1 MRGKI
6 LGLTILMQKKVKFV
20 VYLLFTNSAKSIID
34 KEENYEYE
42 ENDSETFQLG
52 IRCSRIK
59 INKSHF
65 LKFHIKYT
73 SSEN

>member
-1 MRGKI
+1 
-6 LGLTILMQKKVKFV
+6 MQKKVKFV
-20 VYLLFTNSAKSIID
+20 VDLLFTNSAKSIID

-52 IRCSRIK
+52 IRCYIIK

>member
-1 MRGKI
+1 MH
-6 LGLTILMQKKVKFV
+6 KKVKFV
-20 VYLLFTNSAKSIID
+20 VDLLFTNSAKSIID

-52 IRCSRIK
+52 IRCYRIK
-59 INKSHF
+59 INKPHF

-73 SSEN
+73 SREN